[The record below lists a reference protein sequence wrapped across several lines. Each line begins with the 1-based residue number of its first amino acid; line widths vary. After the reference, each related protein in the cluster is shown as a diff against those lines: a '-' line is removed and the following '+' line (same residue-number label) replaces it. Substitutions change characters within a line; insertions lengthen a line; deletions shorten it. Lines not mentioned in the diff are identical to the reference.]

1 MADGAVWMSRP
12 SYRGT
17 DRSYL
22 GCLGVQVSV
31 QPLPSAAE
39 DEILGADLQAV
50 PAPPG
55 GRHRRKKL
63 CIGMT
68 VVLLLA
74 LVVFKGMAAG
84 DEAADSSAMAAPEM
98 LVAPAGGGETESPPE
113 ASAGE
118 DAPTGAA
125 SSNAT
130 RLLQEMRESGAS
142 ATFWPEPV
150 QA

>member
-1 MADGAVWMSRP
+1 
-12 SYRGT
+12 
-17 DRSYL
+17 
-22 GCLGVQVSV
+22 VSV

-98 LVAPAGGGETESPPE
+98 LVAPAGGGRNRVATGGFCWGGCADGCCFVQRDKAATGDARVWGECNFLAGAR
-113 ASAGE
+113 ASVTRRE
-118 DAPTGAA
+118 D
-125 SSNAT
+125 
-130 RLLQEMRESGAS
+130 
-142 ATFWPEPV
+142 PV
-150 QA
+150 